1 LSNPKPRLELAR
13 QDASQSE
20 PASLA
25 TATETTIASSSPHL
39 AAAIPHRLDR
49 LPWSR
54 FHWLVVVALGIT
66 WILDGLEVTIA
77 GSVAGALRES
87 PVLQFSASDV
97 GFANSAYL
105 VGAVTGALFFGWLT
119 DRWGRKR
126 LFSITLGVY
135 LVATA
140 GTAFAWDL
148 PSFAIM
154 RFLTGAGIGGE
165 YSAINSAIQE
175 LIPARRRGWTDLV
188 INGSFWVGAALASGA
203 SILLLDPRFIDPEL
217 GWRIA
222 FFGGAVIGLVI
233 LYLRRFLPESP
244 RWLATHGHPEEAE
257 RIIEGIEARIAAEGH
272 HLPPVP
278 PSEEHVQARRSTP
291 MSEVFATLF
300 RVYPRRTFWC
310 LSLMAAQAFFYN
322 AIFFTYAM
330 MLTDFYAV
338 PSQDVGYYILPFAAG
353 NVLGP
358 LLLGRLFDSWG
369 RRPMIMLTYSAS
381 GLLLAATGFAFQAE
395 LLTASTQTLCW
406 SVTFFFASAAA
417 SAAYLTAAENFP
429 LEMRA
434 LAIAIFYALGTLL
447 GAVAPW
453 VFGLLIESGSRSQV
467 LIGYLFGAALMVL
480 AAVVTAFVGVAA
492 ERKPLEEVA
501 RPLSWG

>member
-1 LSNPKPRLELAR
+1 M
-13 QDASQSE
+13 
-20 PASLA
+20 
-25 TATETTIASSSPHL
+25 
-39 AAAIPHRLDR
+39 
-49 LPWSR
+49 
-54 FHWLVVVALGIT
+54 VVALGIT
-66 WILDGLEVTIA
+66 WILDGLEVTMA
-77 GSVAGALRES
+77 GSVSGALRES

-97 GFANSAYL
+97 GLANSAYL
-105 VGAVTGALFFGWLT
+105 VGAVVGALFFGWLT
-119 DRWGRKR
+119 DRWGRKK
-126 LFSITLGVY
+126 LFSITLGLY

-140 GTAFAWDL
+140 GTAFTWDL
-148 PSFAIM
+148 PSFALM

-222 FFGGAVIGLVI
+222 FFGGAAIGVVI
-233 LYLRRFLPESP
+233 LFLRRFLPESP
-244 RWLATHGHPEEAE
+244 RWLATHGRTEEAE
-257 RIIEGIEARIAAEGH
+257 RIVTDIERRIEAEGH
-272 HLPPVP
+272 TLPPVP
-278 PSEEHVQARRSTP
+278 PSAQQVTTRRSTS
-291 MSEVFATLF
+291 MGEVFTTLF
-300 RVYPRRTFWC
+300 RVYPKRTIYC
-310 LSLMAAQAFFYN
+310 LVLMAAQAFFYN

-330 MLTDFYAV
+330 MLTDFYGVA
-338 PSQDVGYYILPFAAG
+338 SQSVGYYILPFAAG

-358 LLLGRLFDSWG
+358 LLLGHLFDSWG
-369 RRPMIMLTYSAS
+369 RRPMIMLTYGMS
-381 GLLLAATGFAFQAE
+381 GVLLAATGFAFQAE
-395 LLTASTQTLCW
+395 LLTATTQTLCW

-447 GAVAPW
+447 GAVAPY

-467 LIGYLFGAALMVL
+467 LLGYLFGAALMLL

-501 RPLSWG
+501 RPLSWGDRS

>member
-1 LSNPKPRLELAR
+1 MGGSAIAGNAHI
-13 QDASQSE
+13 
-20 PASLA
+20 A
-25 TATETTIASSSPHL
+25 TA
-39 AAAIPHRLDR
+39 IPRRLDR

-66 WILDGLEVTIA
+66 WILDGLEVTLA

-105 VGAVTGALFFGWLT
+105 IGAVTGALFFGWLT

-126 LFSITLGVY
+126 LFSITLALY
-135 LVATA
+135 LLATL
-140 GTAFAWDL
+140 GTAFTWDL
-148 PSFAIM
+148 TSFALM

-203 SILLLDPRFIDPEL
+203 SILLLDPDVIDPEY
-217 GWRIA
+217 GWRIS
-222 FFGGAVIGLVI
+222 FFGGAAIGLVV
-233 LYLRRFLPESP
+233 LWLRRFLPESP
-244 RWLATHGHPEEAE
+244 RWLATHGRAHEAE
-257 RIIEGIEARIAAEGH
+257 RVIEAIERRVEAEGH
-272 HLPPVP
+272 RLAPIQ
-278 PSEEHVQARRSTP
+278 PSEAHVRPRRSTP
-291 MSEVFATLF
+291 MSEVFTTLF
-300 RVYPRRTFWC
+300 RDYPKRTFYC
-310 LSLMAAQAFFYN
+310 LVLMAAQAFFYN
-322 AIFFTYAM
+322 AVFFTYAM

-338 PSQDVGYYILPFAAG
+338 PSADVGYYILPFAAG

-369 RRPMIMLTYSAS
+369 RRPMIMLTYTVS
-381 GLLLAATGFAFQAE
+381 GLLLAATGLAFQAE
-395 LLTASTQTLCW
+395 LLTATTQTLCW
-406 SVTFFFASAAA
+406 SITFFFASAAA

-447 GAVAPW
+447 GAVSPW
-453 VFGLLIESGSRSQV
+453 IFSLLIESGSRDQV
-467 LIGYLFGAALMVL
+467 LIGYLSGAALML
-480 AAVVTAFVGVAA
+480 IAAVVTLAYGVAA

-501 RPLSWG
+501 RPLSWR

>member
-1 LSNPKPRLELAR
+1 MPAPLAFQQPKPNTFESYLIAFPPNI
-13 QDASQSE
+13 A
-20 PASLA
+20 A
-25 TATETTIASSSPHL
+25 T
-39 AAAIPHRLDR
+39 IPHRLDR

-77 GSVAGALRES
+77 SSVAGALRES

-119 DRWGRKR
+119 DRWGRKK
-126 LFSITLGVY
+126 LFSITLGLY

-140 GTAFAWDL
+140 GTAFTWDL
-148 PSFAIM
+148 PTFALM

-188 INGSFWVGAALASGA
+188 INGSFWVGAAIASGA
-203 SILLLDPRFIDPEL
+203 SILLLDPRFIDPEY

-222 FFGGAVIGLVI
+222 FFGGAIIGLAI

-244 RWLATHGHPEEAE
+244 RWLATHGQPEEAE
-257 RIIEGIEARIAAEGH
+257 RIIEQIERRITAEGH
-272 HLPPVP
+272 ELPPVP
-278 PSEEHVQARRSTP
+278 PVDRHVTPRRSTS
-291 MSEVFATLF
+291 MGEVFTTLF
-300 RVYPRRTFWC
+300 RTYPKRTFYC
-310 LSLMAAQAFFYN
+310 LTLMAAQAFFYN

-330 MLTDFYAV
+330 MLTDFYGVA
-338 PSQDVGYYILPFAAG
+338 SQSVGYYILPFAAG

-369 RRPMIMLTYSAS
+369 RRPMIMLTYAMS

-395 LLTASTQTLCW
+395 LLTATTQTLCW

-447 GAVAPW
+447 GALAPW

-467 LIGYLFGAALMVL
+467 LLGYLFGAALMLL
-480 AAVVTAFVGVAA
+480 AALVTAFVGVAA

-501 RPLSWG
+501 TPLSWGK